1 MKIIYM
7 GTPEFAVKPLEKLY
21 EEGFDIPLVVSQK
34 DRPKGRGKKLLPT
47 SVKARAEELG
57 LEVFQPD
64 NINSEDSINK
74 LKDIKPD
81 FIVVAAYGQFLRKEI
96 LSIPKY
102 TCVNIH
108 ASLLPKYRG
117 AAPIN
122 WAIIDGEEET
132 GITIMEM
139 VEKLDAG
146 DMYIK
151 ESINIKEDD
160 DAITIHDSLSELGG
174 KTIVKALKG
183 IISGKIT
190 PESQNDSKSN
200 YAPMLNKKMG
210 KIDWNESGES
220 IKNLVRGLKPWP
232 TAYTFYKKNNVKIHR
247 VELCSKFKEGENG
260 EIVKVDNE
268 GIFVN
273 SEDSCIIIKE
283 LQFPGKRKI
292 RVEDFIKGN
301 EIKVGTILE

>member
-47 SVKARAEELG
+47 AVKARAEELG

-81 FIVVAAYGQFLRKEI
+81 FIVVAAYGQILRKEI

-102 TCVNIH
+102 ACINIH

-151 ESINIKEDD
+151 ESINIKEGD

-190 PESQNDSKSN
+190 PESQDDSKSN

-232 TAYTFYKKNNVKIHR
+232 TAYTFYEKNNVKIHR

-273 SEDSCIIIKE
+273 SKDSCIIIKE
-283 LQFPGKRKI
+283 LQFPGKRKM

>member
-47 SVKARAEELG
+47 AVKARAEELG

-81 FIVVAAYGQFLRKEI
+81 FIVVAAYGQILRKEI

>member
-7 GTPEFAVKPLEKLY
+7 GTPKFAVKPLEKLY
-21 EEGFDIPLVVSQK
+21 EEGFNIPLVVSQK

-47 SVKARAEELG
+47 AVKARAEELG

-81 FIVVAAYGQFLRKEI
+81 FIVVAAYGQILRKEI

-102 TCVNIH
+102 ACINIH

-151 ESINIKEDD
+151 ESINIKEGD

-190 PESQNDSKSN
+190 PESQDDSKSN

-232 TAYTFYKKNNVKIHR
+232 TAYTFYEKNNVKIHR

-273 SEDSCIIIKE
+273 SKDSCIIIKE
-283 LQFPGKRKI
+283 LQFPGKRKM

>member
-7 GTPEFAVKPLEKLY
+7 GTPKFAVKPLEKLY

-47 SVKARAEELG
+47 AVKARAEELG

-81 FIVVAAYGQFLRKEI
+81 FIVVAAYGQILRKEI

-102 TCVNIH
+102 ACINIH

-151 ESINIKEDD
+151 ESINIKEGD

-190 PESQNDSKSN
+190 PESQDDSKSN

-232 TAYTFYKKNNVKIHR
+232 TAYTFYEKNNVKIHR

-273 SEDSCIIIKE
+273 SKDSCIIIKE
-283 LQFPGKRKI
+283 LQFPGKRKM

>member
-47 SVKARAEELG
+47 AVKARAEELG

-81 FIVVAAYGQFLRKEI
+81 FIVVAAYGQILRKKI

-102 TCVNIH
+102 ACINIH

-146 DMYIK
+146 DIYIK

-190 PESQNDSKSN
+190 PESQDDSKSN

-232 TAYTFYKKNNVKIHR
+232 TAYTFYEKNNVKIHR

-273 SEDSCIIIKE
+273 SKDSCIIIKE
-283 LQFPGKRKI
+283 LQFPGKRKM